1 MGDSRTLV
9 QQQRDKLSHAVSP
22 IGFGAFKIGRNEKV
36 KYPQPYELPSEETVS
51 KLLNELIDMG
61 INYIDTAPA
70 YGISEERIGN
80 TVSHRRSEFVLSSKI
95 GETFEKGESRYEF
108 SRDAV
113 HRSVERSLK
122 RLQTDS
128 LDILF
133 IHSDG
138 SDIHILDE
146 TDTVE
151 GLHQVKELGL
161 VKEIGLSGKTPEGM
175 LKSLGWADSIMVEYH
190 LNDVSMKEVID
201 EAKRRGISVMVKKGL
216 SSGHLNAADAIRF
229 CLEKDGVTSIIVGSL
244 NPEHMRKNLDTSLK
258 VRSD

>member
-1 MGDSRTLV
+1 LV
-9 QQQRDKLSHAVSP
+9 QQQRNKLSHTVSP

-36 KYPQPYELPSEETVS
+36 KYPQSYDLPGEGAVSE
-51 KLLNELIDMG
+51 LLNALIDMG
-61 INYIDTAPA
+61 ITYIDTAPA
-70 YGISEERIGN
+70 YGISEQRIGN
-80 TVSHRRSEFVLSSKI
+80 AISHRRSELVLSSKI
-95 GETFEKGESRYEF
+95 GETFEEGESTYEF

-113 HRSVERSLK
+113 HRNIERSLK

-133 IHSDG
+133 IHSNG

-161 VKEIGLSGKTPEGM
+161 AKEIGFSGKTADGM
-175 LKSLGWADSIMVEYH
+175 LKSLDWADSIMVEYH
-190 LNDVSMKEVID
+190 LNDDSMSEVID
-201 EAKRRGISVMVKKGL
+201 KAERRGISVMVKKGL

-229 CLEKDGVTSIIVGSL
+229 CLEKQGVTSIVVGSL
-244 NPEHMRKNLDTSLK
+244 NPDHMRNNLETSLK
-258 VRSD
+258 ARSD